1 MFSNISWSAYLA
13 FIAVSALIYYAFV
26 FYTYYRHDLL
36 KTLKGKQAFANS
48 VHFTGDV
55 SMQSTLPSA
64 INHEDYKPKLE
75 ESIAQSFSD
84 EVLAYLQEAG
94 QSDIAKDILLQCL
107 SVIAGKYPSL
117 AQSVHKEFIDEFV
130 ISQTEINCAVSLSE
144 DEVRGIWGRT

>member
-13 FIAVSALIYYAFV
+13 FIAVSALIYYAFI

-48 VHFTGDV
+48 AHFTGEV
-55 SMQSTLPSA
+55 STKSTLPPA

-75 ESIAQSFSD
+75 DSITQSFSD
-84 EVLAYLQEAG
+84 EVQAYLQEAG
-94 QSDIAKDILLQCL
+94 QSDITKDILLQCL
-107 SVIAGKYPSL
+107 SVIAGKYPTL
-117 AQSVHKEFIDEFV
+117 AGSAYKESIEGFV
-130 ISQTEINCAVSLSE
+130 ISQTEINCAVALSE